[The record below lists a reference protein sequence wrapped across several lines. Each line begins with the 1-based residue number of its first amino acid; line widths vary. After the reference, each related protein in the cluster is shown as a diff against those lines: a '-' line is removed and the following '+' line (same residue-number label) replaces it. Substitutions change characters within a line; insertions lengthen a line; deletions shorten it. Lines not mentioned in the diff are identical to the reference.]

1 MPSVSNS
8 RDSSS
13 RAAAYSGRRASTS
26 FVMVLVFLGVLMISL
41 PAQATDLNGTWSA
54 SSLRVSWAIGDW
66 GDACG
71 PRPSGGG
78 ERAGQVQLTAEGGGF
93 RLTGLGRSYS
103 TTQCW
108 EQMPGLTTRNRSAG
122 ASTISATC
130 SMPSGDP
137 RQARVV
143 TSWYPRGDEIYFD
156 ETGQYQFVVSGSNC
170 TASVRRTRIL
180 TRVVEASPAE
190 AADESPN
197 SNSTS
202 NDEQQTGAKPST
214 APPPLPQ
221 RSAQCKSP
229 GRATQ
234 VEVTPRTKLMRQGE
248 SFRFQVDARDA
259 DGCRVP
265 IPATWKLISG
275 KGAEL
280 SNSGELRV
288 EENAPTGDLKL
299 ELQTY
304 DQRLSVTARV
314 VTDSE
319 YEKLIAG
326 GDFGILG
333 ESTETAVTELSSSHV
348 ELDSSTPIEE
358 RPTNRWWLALVG
370 GLLIALITIA
380 VLLMRRSANIANQK
394 RKKSRVREVLP
405 DPPSNSAVTEAAPE
419 AGAADSPPAP
429 PAEETDP
436 VAAPIPPTTT
446 TSRLCPVCGKRY
458 DDGTAFCGEDGAR
471 LMRAN

>member
-1 MPSVSNS
+1 
-8 RDSSS
+8 
-13 RAAAYSGRRASTS
+13 
-26 FVMVLVFLGVLMISL
+26 MVLVFLGVLVISL

-78 ERAGQVQLTAEGGGF
+78 ERAGRVQLTAEGGGF
-93 RLTGLGRSYS
+93 RLSGLGRNYN

-108 EQMPGLTTRNRSAG
+108 EQMPGLTTRNRSTG

-130 SMPSGDP
+130 SMPPGDP

-190 AADESPN
+190 AAEKVPT
-197 SNSTS
+197 TS
-202 NDEQQTGAKPST
+202 SASSDKKATGDKPSA
-214 APPPLPQ
+214 APPPFPQ
-221 RSAQCKSP
+221 RSTQCKSP
-229 GRATQ
+229 GLATQ

-248 SFRFQVDARDA
+248 SFTFQVDARDA
-259 DGCRVP
+259 AGCRVP
-265 IPATWKLISG
+265 IPANWKLTSG
-275 KGAEL
+275 KGAQL
-280 SNSGELRV
+280 SNSGELRID
-288 EENAPTGDLKL
+288 ENAPTGDLKL
-299 ELQTY
+299 EFQAY
-304 DQRLSVTARV
+304 DQRVSVTARV
-314 VTDSE
+314 VTDLE

-326 GDFGILG
+326 GNFGVLG
-333 ESTETAVTELSSSHV
+333 ESLETAVTELSSSHV
-348 ELDSSTPIEE
+348 ELDSSAPVEE
-358 RPTNRWWLALVG
+358 KRNNRWWLALVG
-370 GLLIALITIA
+370 ALLLALIGIA
-380 VLLMRRSANIANQK
+380 VLLLRRSAALAAQK
-394 RKKSRVREVLP
+394 HKQSPVKEVLP
-405 DPPSNSAVTEAAPE
+405 DPLPNSAVTEATPE
-419 AGAADSPPAP
+419 PGTAESAAP
-429 PAEETDP
+429 PAATETA
-436 VAAPIPPTTT
+436 VASPTPTTTGTT

-458 DDGTAFCGEDGAR
+458 DDGTTFCGEDGAR